1 MGVCCST
8 FAYRVDAGSYVTEDG
23 TYTLISIYGLGSA
36 IQKHLNDIYPLNTK
50 DAEMDSMT
58 DSLKQE
64 DM

>member
-1 MGVCCST
+1 MEGGNNYMVNNQMIN
-8 FAYRVDAGSYVTEDG
+8 GKKQ
-23 TYTLISIYGLGSA
+23 IYNQR